1 MLDSNKSRNS
11 SNGGNKHQA
20 DGPLMMA
27 AVMSNSC
34 SANKLKL

>member
-11 SNGGNKHQA
+11 GNKHQA
-20 DGPLMMA
+20 GSGDGPLMMA